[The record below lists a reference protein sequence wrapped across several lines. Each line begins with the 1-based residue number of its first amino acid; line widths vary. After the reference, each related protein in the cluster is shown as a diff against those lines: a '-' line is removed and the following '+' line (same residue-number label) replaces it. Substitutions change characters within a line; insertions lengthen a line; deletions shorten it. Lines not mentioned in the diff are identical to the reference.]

1 MRVILASKS
10 PRRKEILEMV
20 GIKFDVISSD
30 LEESYFN
37 NEGPRHLV
45 KRLSKDKVFEVA
57 KNLSEKRETL
67 IIGAD
72 TIVLFNGEILGQPK
86 EYKDAKRMLSLLQG
100 KKHRVFTGIS
110 VLKEGS
116 EIVSDFSKSVVEFY
130 PMSEEEIDWYIST
143 KEPFDKAGSYG
154 VQGIGAFFIKKING
168 SYHNVMGFPIDLF
181 YKLIKR
187 LNVDIR
193 QLF

>member
-45 KRLSKDKVFEVA
+45 KRLSRDKVFKVA

>member
-20 GIKFDVISSD
+20 GINFDVISSN
-30 LEESYFN
+30 LEESSFN

-45 KRLSKDKVFEVA
+45 KRLSRDKVFEVA

-67 IIGAD
+67 IVGAD
-72 TIVLFNGEILGQPK
+72 TIVLLKGDILGQPK
-86 EYKDAKRMLSLLQG
+86 DYKDAKRMLFLLQG
-100 KKHRVFTGIS
+100 KKHRVFTGVSI
-110 VLKEGS
+110 LKDGS
-116 EIVSDFSKSVVEFY
+116 EVVSDFSKSVVEFY
-130 PMSEEEIDWYIST
+130 PMSEEEIDWYLST

-154 VQGIGAFFIKKING
+154 VQGIGSFFIKKING

-181 YKLIKR
+181 YKLLKR
-187 LNVDIR
+187 LNIDIR

>member
-45 KRLSKDKVFEVA
+45 KRLSRDKVFKVA
-57 KNLSEKRETL
+57 KSLSEKRETL

>member
-45 KRLSKDKVFEVA
+45 KRLSRDKVFKVA
-57 KNLSEKRETL
+57 KSLSEKRETL

-72 TIVLFNGEILGQPK
+72 TIVLI
-86 EYKDAKRMLSLLQG
+86 
-100 KKHRVFTGIS
+100 
-110 VLKEGS
+110 
-116 EIVSDFSKSVVEFY
+116 
-130 PMSEEEIDWYIST
+130 
-143 KEPFDKAGSYG
+143 
-154 VQGIGAFFIKKING
+154 
-168 SYHNVMGFPIDLF
+168 
-181 YKLIKR
+181 
-187 LNVDIR
+187 
-193 QLF
+193 

>member
-45 KRLSKDKVFEVA
+45 KRLSRNKVFKVA
-57 KNLSEKRETL
+57 KSLSEKRETL